1 MMPTTITRITK
12 LSSVLLTSALL
23 VLSSIAAAQLLLVTT
38 NNNNA
43 VYGQPSPPSPQCE
56 PGFTFNRGVCEQ
68 PASSFLTCP
77 MGDDPDSESGD
88 YTLEE
93 NEEGTL
99 VCNLHTAIIEPAKIN
114 EETGERYCDPPFE
127 PRGSLLQDDP
137 ECIYRFISETVE
149 PTTVLGC
156 PNGGDLNTETNTCQ
170 MRPRRSE

>member
-77 MGDDPDSESGD
+77 EGDDPESEGD
-88 YTLEE
+88 DYILEE
-93 NEEGTL
+93 NEEGIL
-99 VCNLHTAIIEPAKIN
+99 VCNQYETITEPVKIN
-114 EETGERYCDPPFE
+114 EETGEPYCDSPFTLIRRPP
-127 PRGSLLQDDP
+127 
-137 ECIYRFISETVE
+137 VE
-149 PTTVLGC
+149 GE
-156 PNGGDLNTETNTCQ
+156 DQEIF
-170 MRPRRSE
+170 